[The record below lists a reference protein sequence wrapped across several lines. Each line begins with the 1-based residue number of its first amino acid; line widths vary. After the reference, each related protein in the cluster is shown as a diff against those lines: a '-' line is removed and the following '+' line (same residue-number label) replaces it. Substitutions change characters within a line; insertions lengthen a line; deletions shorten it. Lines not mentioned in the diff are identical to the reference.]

1 MVKMNKK
8 LYRLLGDR
16 ILIIKKQESKIT
28 IIDNTQESKFW
39 WKYKTFDFIR
49 YIKKNL
55 DLIQEDGIY
64 IIYTSERTKGI
75 NLIDSIPNQIFEILR
90 IYDIKIGLSTKR
102 DGDSNNIISIP
113 NYFIFI
119 NEFEKNELTSFTTWD
134 LKLNKL
140 LYMGTIN
147 SDFRERITDV
157 LKNQTFSH
165 FYLRRNNNISNVEF
179 NEHDK
184 YKFILDLPTDH
195 QYNYD
200 YSWSIWK
207 KFFFKSLVFHIKLSE
222 SHHNY
227 LYDFLKDGEDWVLC
241 NDAKD
246 LIDKYN
252 YYNNN
257 QKIAQNLAENGNRKM
272 LSIVKNYKEIYKE
285 YLKKCKNELDI
296 FNILNQDINLGND
309 G

>member
-39 WKYKTFDFIR
+39 WKYKTFDFIQ
-49 YIKKNL
+49 YIKKNP

-64 IIYTSERTKGI
+64 ILYTSERTKGI
-75 NLIDSIPNQIFEILR
+75 NLIDSIPNQIFETLR

-165 FYLRRNNNISNVEF
+165 FYLRRNNNIYIEF

-195 QYNYD
+195 EYNYD

-207 KFFFKSLVFHIKLSE
+207 KFYFKSVIFHIKLSE
-222 SHHNY
+222 NHHNY

-241 NDAKD
+241 KDAKD

-285 YLKKCKNELDI
+285 YLKKCKNELNI
-296 FNILNQDINLGND
+296 FNILNQDIDLGND